1 MKLHEAVMTCFSVCE
16 SSREITPEV
25 MTHVLPGIAFC
36 VVEDCAKVA
45 GKKRRRHIGA
55 QYLRDLFNAIRHR
68 NGIQSFLL
76 GKAPFPPFM
85 YFNPPELFVVP
96 PNLPVHSA

>member
-1 MKLHEAVMTCFSVCE
+1 MKLREVVMTCFSVCE

-25 MTHVLPGIAFC
+25 MTHVPLGIDSFVA
-36 VVEDCAKVA
+36 EDCARVS

-76 GKAPFPPFM
+76 GKAPFPPFI

-96 PNLPVHSA
+96 SNLPVHSA